1 MTDSTDDMNAAA
13 IRIRPAPNIAVDHMG
28 TGPLVVFLHGIG
40 GNRTNWHDQLPVF
53 AEHFTAATSDARG
66 WGDSDDY
73 DGSLRFEDMCADL
86 GRVLDHFGVTSAHLV
101 GLSMG
106 GLIVQDFCA
115 RHPGRVASMV
125 LVDTN
130 NGPAKSMN
138 ESEIAE
144 FVRLRKQPLLEG
156 KEPKDIAE
164 PVARSLV
171 SPSAGDAIMQR
182 MIDSMTILHKDSY
195 LKAIETVA
203 HYQGPDLST
212 QRAPSM
218 LIVGAD
224 DTLTPPSV
232 HRDMTDQLPQARYLE
247 IPDAGHLSNIE
258 KPAEF
263 NQAVLNFLFG
273 HRDRA
278 L

>member
-53 AEHFTAATSDARG
+53 AEHFTAAISDARG

-171 SPSAGDAIMQR
+171 SPSAGDAIVQR

-212 QRAPSM
+212 LRAPSM
-218 LIVGAD
+218 LIVVAD

-232 HRDMTDQLPQARYLE
+232 HRDMADQLPQARYLE

-258 KPAEF
+258 KPTEF

>member
-1 MTDSTDDMNAAA
+1 MTDNANEINAAA
-13 IRIRPAPNIAVDHMG
+13 IRIGPEPNIAIDHMG
-28 TGPLVVFLHGIG
+28 RGPLVVFLHGIG
-40 GNRTNWHDQLPVF
+40 GNRTNWRDQLPEF
-53 AEHFTAATSDARG
+53 GKHFTAAAWDARG

-73 DGSLRFEDMCADL
+73 EGPLRVEDMSNDL
-86 GRVLDHFGVTSAHLV
+86 GRVLDHFGATSAHLV

-106 GLIVQDFCA
+106 GLVVQDFCA
-115 RHPGRVASMV
+115 RNPGRVATMI

-138 ESEIAE
+138 AAEIDE
-144 FVRLRKQPLLEG
+144 FVRLRRQPLLDG
-156 KEPKDIAE
+156 KTPADIAE

-171 SPSAGDAIMQR
+171 SPTASEAIVQR
-182 MIDSMTILHKDSY
+182 MIDSMSALHKDSY
-195 LKAIETVA
+195 IKAVEAIARYE
-203 HYQGPDLST
+203 GPDLST
-212 QRAPSM
+212 LRAPS
-218 LIVGAD
+218 LLVVGAD

-232 HRDMTDQLPQARYLE
+232 HRAMADQLPQARYLE
-247 IPDAGHLSNIE
+247 IPDAGHLCNIE

-263 NQAVLNFLFG
+263 NQAVLTFLFG

>member
-1 MTDSTDDMNAAA
+1 MTDSASDMNAAA
-13 IRIRPAPNIAVDHMG
+13 IRIGPEPNLAVDHMG
-28 TGPLVVFLHGIG
+28 QGPLVVFLHGIG

-53 AEHFTAATSDARG
+53 AEHFTAATWDARG

-73 DGSLRFEDMCADL
+73 EGPLRFEDMSDDL
-86 GRVLDHFGVTSAHLV
+86 GRVLNHFGATSAHLV
-101 GLSMG
+101 SLSMG
-106 GLIVQDFCA
+106 GLIAQDFCA
-115 RHPGRVASMV
+115 RHPERVATMI

-130 NGPAKSMN
+130 NGPAKSMSQ
-138 ESEIAE
+138 SEIEE
-144 FVRLRKQPLLEG
+144 FVSLRKQPLLDG
-156 KEPKDIAE
+156 QEPKDIAE

-171 SPSAGDAIMQR
+171 SPTATDAIVQR
-182 MIDSMTILHKDSY
+182 MIDSMSMLHKNSY
-195 LKAIETVA
+195 IKAIETVA
-203 HYQGPDLST
+203 RYEGPDLT
-212 QRAPSM
+212 TLRAPSM

-224 DTLTPPSV
+224 DKLTPPSV
-232 HRDMTDQLPQARYLE
+232 HREMADQLPQARYLE

-278 L
+278 F

>member
-1 MTDSTDDMNAAA
+1 MTDSTDDMNVAA
-13 IRIRPAPNIAVDHMG
+13 IRIGPAPNIAVDHMG

-53 AEHFTAATSDARG
+53 AEHFTAATSDARS

-73 DGSLRFEDMCADL
+73 DGPLRFEDMCADL

-106 GLIVQDFCA
+106 GLIVQDFYA

-171 SPSAGDAIMQR
+171 SPSAGDAIVQR

-212 QRAPSM
+212 LRAPSM
-218 LIVGAD
+218 LIVGAN

-232 HRDMTDQLPQARYLE
+232 HRDMADQLPQARYLE

>member
-13 IRIRPAPNIAVDHMG
+13 IRIGPAPNIAVDHMG

-53 AEHFTAATSDARG
+53 AEHFTAATSDARS

-73 DGSLRFEDMCADL
+73 DGPLRFEDMCADL

-106 GLIVQDFCA
+106 GLIVQDFYA
-115 RHPGRVASMV
+115 RPPGRVASMV

-171 SPSAGDAIMQR
+171 SPSAGDAIVQR

-212 QRAPSM
+212 LRAPSM

-232 HRDMTDQLPQARYLE
+232 HRDMAYQLPQARYLE

>member
-1 MTDSTDDMNAAA
+1 MTGSANDTNAAA
-13 IRIRPAPNIAVDHMG
+13 IRIGPEPNIAVDHMG
-28 TGPLVVFLHGIG
+28 QGPLVVFLHGIG

-53 AEHFTAATSDARG
+53 AEHFTAASWDARG

-73 DGSLRFEDMCADL
+73 EGPLRFEDMCADL
-86 GRVLDHFGVTSAHLV
+86 ERVLDHFEVTSAHLV

-115 RHPGRVASMV
+115 RNPGRVASMI

-130 NGPAKSMN
+130 NGPAKSMS
-138 ESEIAE
+138 EAEIAE

-164 PVARSLV
+164 PVARSLL
-171 SPSAGDAIMQR
+171 SPSASDAIVQR
-182 MIDSMTILHKDSY
+182 MIDSMTMLHKDSY

-203 HYQGPDLST
+203 RYEGPDLT
-212 QRAPSM
+212 TLRAPSM
-218 LIVGAD
+218 LVVGAD

-232 HRDMTDQLPQARYLE
+232 HREMADQLQQARYLE
-247 IPDAGHLSNIE
+247 VPDAGHLCNIE